1 MFIGVYPN
9 DSSKGVISKLYK
21 EVMKKKFQTTEYVKQ
36 KWETEGN
43 LLILHENCLD
53 MLNFRRKCTN
63 SSMAR
68 IWLEVLHL
76 FAESINCGRGLKL
89 LEAVRIS
96 GSQPLARFLGMLS
109 AKTLL
114 VRVS

>member
-1 MFIGVYPN
+1 MYRYLQIINYFDHNLRNKTDLEEPILRMFIGANPN
-9 DSSKGVISKLYK
+9 DSSEGVISKLYK

-36 KWETEGN
+36 EGT
-43 LLILHENCLD
+43 LLILPENCLD

-76 FAESINCGRGLKL
+76 FKKA
-89 LEAVRIS
+89 
-96 GSQPLARFLGMLS
+96 
-109 AKTLL
+109 
-114 VRVS
+114 

>member
-1 MFIGVYPN
+1 MFIGAYPN

-36 KWETEGN
+36 KGN
-43 LLILHENCLD
+43 LLILPENCLD
-53 MLNFRRKCTN
+53 MSNFRRKCTN

-76 FAESINCGRGLKL
+76 FKKA
-89 LEAVRIS
+89 
-96 GSQPLARFLGMLS
+96 
-109 AKTLL
+109 
-114 VRVS
+114 